1 MFLFSGVRRLFG
13 GSDLSLDQDWNDS
26 SLDEDGSSD
35 KVLHW
40 IGWFFAGS
48 GFWIGL
54 GLSEDRMV
62 IHLDL
67 DLGWFF
73 HWIGNLSM
81 GLDGFLSDSV

>member
-1 MFLFSGVRRLFG
+1 LFSGVRRLFG
-13 GSDLSLDQDWNDS
+13 GSDLSLDQDWNDC

-35 KVLHW
+35 KGSSLGIW
-40 IGWFFAGS
+40 IEL
-48 GFWIGL
+48 GF
-54 GLSEDRMV
+54 SEDLV
-62 IHLDL
+62 IVHRNL